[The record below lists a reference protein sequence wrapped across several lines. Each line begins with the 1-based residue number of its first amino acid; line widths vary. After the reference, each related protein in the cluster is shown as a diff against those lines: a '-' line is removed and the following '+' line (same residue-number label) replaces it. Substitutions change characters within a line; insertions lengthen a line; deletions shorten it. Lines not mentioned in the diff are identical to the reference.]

1 MSLHG
6 LAFVLIVL
14 GFWSTCEV
22 RAAGRCDPGI
32 AEAVSVQG
40 RVEVKRSSAQEWQS
54 VRLRDTFCVGDRI
67 RVRNLS
73 RAAIRFPD
81 NEAVLRLDEY
91 TALTFKTPK
100 GDRPFWLHLLHGVL
114 HLLSPG
120 PSPFDIDTPFVSA
133 GIEGT
138 EIVMR
143 VGRARTSI
151 WVFEG
156 TVRATNPAGSIRL
169 ERGEGATAGANV
181 APERRL
187 VAKPRDAVQWAL
199 YYPPLIDYPT
209 FGGGP
214 GVRSRLVE
222 VALALYR

>member
-40 RVEVKRSSAQEWQS
+40 RVEVKWSSAQEWQS

-81 NEAVLRLDEY
+81 NEA
-91 TALTFKTPK
+91 
-100 GDRPFWLHLLHGVL
+100 
-114 HLLSPG
+114 
-120 PSPFDIDTPFVSA
+120 
-133 GIEGT
+133 
-138 EIVMR
+138 
-143 VGRARTSI
+143 
-151 WVFEG
+151 
-156 TVRATNPAGSIRL
+156 
-169 ERGEGATAGANV
+169 
-181 APERRL
+181 
-187 VAKPRDAVQWAL
+187 
-199 YYPPLIDYPT
+199 
-209 FGGGP
+209 
-214 GVRSRLVE
+214 
-222 VALALYR
+222 